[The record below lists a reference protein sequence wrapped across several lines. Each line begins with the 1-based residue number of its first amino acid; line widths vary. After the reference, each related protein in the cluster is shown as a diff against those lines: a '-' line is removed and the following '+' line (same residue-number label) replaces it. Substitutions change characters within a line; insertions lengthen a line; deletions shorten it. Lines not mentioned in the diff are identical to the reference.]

1 MLGRSHMRPNGL
13 VDRDLWLLAE
23 PHLDAGAFTSPFGSS
38 YLNVVTYRARSMVR
52 YWRKPA
58 LVTTVLAAPLPLL
71 PIDTFTASGALSG
84 AAVLAAADPEAP
96 AELDEHLQEVAASFH
111 AAMRPEEYL
120 AHNEQL
126 WDAMHDMLAPQA
138 PAPLRRLPYPFRAS
152 MLALLS
158 AELPHLVAPAA
169 AGGGGGAAGA
179 GEGAGAFGAF
189 NGGGGGALSGGGGGA
204 SEGAAQGVAAPPR
217 EGWGAEALEALVLRE
232 ARAAVGPE
240 VEGDTPLMA
249 AGLDSLA
256 LLELVARLRE
266 ASGLQ
271 LTPPMI
277 VESNTPRAAAAR
289 LLVLARAAGGGGAAR
304 ATPNTLVAPP
314 EQTAAAFS
322 AHGEAAAAAPSPA
335 GGLTAPPAEWRL
347 PAALWEWGRGSGVC
361 QLEAARLRA
370 SGAVVV
376 GGAAARRRDVP
387 TLFFLPGLPGVCGLE
402 LYRLH
407 QNLGAWRVVR
417 PPHTALKA
425 ATLYPILN
433 PVHLS
438 LQSCCI
444 PGGAAVCC
452 ARGATRRRLHR
463 RCARGGARAPREAA
477 AASRRRGGGA
487 GGLLGGRVSGG
498 RDGDRVGGGGRASER
513 TGAA

>member
-158 AELPHLVAPAA
+158 AELPHFVAPAA

-189 NGGGGGALSGGGGGA
+189 NGGGGGAALSGGGGGA

-304 ATPNTLVAPP
+304 ATPNTLVVPP
-314 EQTAAAFS
+314 EQMAAAFS
-322 AHGEAAAAAPSPA
+322 AHGEAAVAAPSPA

-361 QLEAARLRA
+361 HLEAARLRA

-417 PPHTALKA
+417 PPHTPLKGCNPLPNSEPCPSQP
-425 ATLYPILN
+425 ATLLYPRWGCRMLRSRRN
-433 PVHLS
+433 S
-438 LQSCCI
+438 AT
-444 PGGAAVCC
+444 AAPPL
-452 ARGATRRRLHR
+452 R
-463 RCARGGARAPREAA
+463 
-477 AASRRRGGGA
+477 SRRR
-487 GGLLGGRVSGG
+487 S
-498 RDGDRVGGGGRASER
+498 RA
-513 TGAA
+513 A